1 MPAEL
6 QSTSQG
12 QTLILTLRNP
22 ERRNAIDP
30 VMYAAGVEALGVA
43 ESSPDIR
50 SVVITGA
57 DGMFCS
63 GGNLQR
69 LLANR
74 QQPPEV
80 QANVALS
87 PDGGAS
93 WSLAHAL
100 PRQIATEILMCG
112 DRIGAERL
120 HALGLVNRL
129 AEAGNALDTALAL
142 AEQLNARAPNALA
155 SIKELLNEAPHA
167 QLTHHLGHERDH
179 FVKNLH
185 HANGGAGISAFLEK
199 RVPRYEPINP
209 RYAATQR
216 WGFSFGLR
224 ADTQSP
230 KRQAMDDPILTIEE
244 REAINSGRWFSSLSP
259 SLRHDILRCA
269 YVKRFKDG
277 GLIAARGD
285 PPEEWIACARGA
297 VRVSSTSISG
307 KQITLT
313 YVEPG
318 IWFGDVAIFDGDRRT
333 HDAYAHGD
341 TTILCVAKAD
351 FRKILAVHTELYEAM
366 LRLHARRIRQLF
378 GLVEDLNT
386 LPLRSRLAKQLVHL
400 VRSYGVPSLSDG
412 SEMRISLQLAQ
423 EELAQLL
430 GASRQRVNQEL
441 KAMEREDAIR
451 IEPGGLVVRD
461 REALMRIAEADN

>member
-74 QQPPEV
+74 QEAPEV
-80 QANVALS
+80 QAQSIEGLHNWIETIRTYPKPVIAAVEGAAAGAGFSLALACDLIVAARNAVFVMAYSNVALS

-93 WSLAHAL
+93 WSLSQAL
-100 PRQIATEILMCG
+100 PRQVATEILMCG

-120 HALGLVNRL
+120 HALGVVNRI
-129 AEAGNALDTALAL
+129 AETGSALETALAL

-167 QLTHHLGHERDH
+167 QLTHHLAHERDH
-179 FVKNLH
+179 FVNNLH

-199 RVPRYEPINP
+199 RVPRYE
-209 RYAATQR
+209 
-216 WGFSFGLR
+216 
-224 ADTQSP
+224 
-230 KRQAMDDPILTIEE
+230 
-244 REAINSGRWFSSLSP
+244 
-259 SLRHDILRCA
+259 
-269 YVKRFKDG
+269 
-277 GLIAARGD
+277 
-285 PPEEWIACARGA
+285 
-297 VRVSSTSISG
+297 
-307 KQITLT
+307 
-313 YVEPG
+313 
-318 IWFGDVAIFDGDRRT
+318 
-333 HDAYAHGD
+333 
-341 TTILCVAKAD
+341 
-351 FRKILAVHTELYEAM
+351 
-366 LRLHARRIRQLF
+366 
-378 GLVEDLNT
+378 
-386 LPLRSRLAKQLVHL
+386 
-400 VRSYGVPSLSDG
+400 
-412 SEMRISLQLAQ
+412 
-423 EELAQLL
+423 
-430 GASRQRVNQEL
+430 
-441 KAMEREDAIR
+441 
-451 IEPGGLVVRD
+451 
-461 REALMRIAEADN
+461 